1 MQHAI
6 AAQIDGWLDGSERIG
21 ICTPVQSERMRQAM
35 IRRVGSDV
43 LVRPS
48 NGLFAR
54 RRSWETLTSIE
65 QYMLVVRTLGVLH
78 MSWTFSH
85 QTAALVHGLTTS
97 YNLLE
102 TIHVTTSVHN
112 RQHGSGNVVRHSAT
126 KLRSERISN
135 IQVTPMATT
144 VIDCCRTL
152 GFSEG
157 LAIADAALRSG
168 RATHADLEAE
178 IRAQGRQHGIRQ
190 ARRTVSYADPLSEN
204 GGESIARAMMID
216 LGFVPPD
223 LQVELADPLNPGH
236 VMRLDYLWERPDGSK
251 VGGELDGRGKYVDPS
266 MTGGRSTADVLLAE
280 RQRESHI
287 NALGIPVMR
296 FQFKEIYDPVA
307 FSQKLMAFEIPKV
320 P

>member
-48 NGLFAR
+48 DGLFAR
-54 RRSWETLTSIE
+54 RRSWEALTSIE
-65 QYMLVVRTLGVLH
+65 QHVLVVRTLGMLH
-78 MSWTFSH
+78 MGWTFSH
-85 QTAALVHGLTTS
+85 QTAAFVHGLTTS

-126 KLRSERISN
+126 KLRSERVGN

-168 RATHADLEAE
+168 RVTRADLEAE
-178 IRAQGRQHGIRQ
+178 IRTQGRQHGIKL
-190 ARRTVSYADPLSEN
+190 ARITISYADGRSEN
-204 GGESIARAMMID
+204 GGESIARAMM
-216 LGFVPPD
+216 LGLGYAIPD
-223 LQVELADPLNPGH
+223 LQVDVTDPLDQGH

-251 VGGELDGRGKYVDPS
+251 VAGELDGRDKYVDPS

-296 FQFKEIYDPVA
+296 FQFKEVYDPVA
-307 FSQKLMAFEIPKV
+307 FSAKLDAFEIPKA